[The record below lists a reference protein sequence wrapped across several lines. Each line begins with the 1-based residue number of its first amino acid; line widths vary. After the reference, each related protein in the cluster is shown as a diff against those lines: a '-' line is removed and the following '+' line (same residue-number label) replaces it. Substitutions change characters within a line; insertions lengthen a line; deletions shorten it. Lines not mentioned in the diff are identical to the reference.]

1 MNLNKILIVDD
12 SRTARMMVIQQ
23 LMDHGL
29 DRSIFVEAENGLAA
43 SDLVK
48 RDLYDLI
55 LTDILMPKMDG
66 NTFVRK
72 VRLHT
77 ENKKTPIII
86 LTSLGEEAVD
96 KGVRQLTGIY
106 MLQKPLVPEQLARVL
121 GEIHGK

>member
-1 MNLNKILIVDD
+1 MDLNKILIVDD

-23 LMDHGL
+23 LMDQGL
-29 DRSIFVEAENGLAA
+29 ERSLFVEAENGLAA

-48 RDLYDLI
+48 RDIYDLI

-77 ENKKTPIII
+77 ENKTTPIII
-86 LTSLGEEAVD
+86 LTSLGKKAVD
-96 KGVRQLTGIY
+96 EGVLRLSNVY
-106 MLQKPLVPEQLARVL
+106 LLQKPLIHEELSKVL
-121 GEIHGK
+121 GDIHEQ